1 MADQKGPQAKIYEKI
16 NRQLGVTQKL
26 LRDQA
31 VLHETINAVL
41 RDGIESASDAGERV
55 DVMLKKQGVSLNSSF
70 SQTARD
76 HSRMAAAIEK
86 QGAEMADKA
95 EGDSESLI
103 AKGKAALAYIKNGL
117 AAGKD
122 WTDEGMIKAQ
132 NLLKAQGGELI
143 GAYQEIQKEVGGNV
157 LGGIEGHSNDMTSFL
172 ISNMNRLREVYAS
185 ETDASGLAYK
195 ARFSDFSKFVGNI
208 DSMAKRGLV
217 AYQILQVGA
226 EAALDAN
233 RDIGQG
239 LGLTSDEI
247 AELQER
253 SLSRTGKVNSIMLQ
267 EMATYAKILEK
278 ETGIASKDMGQAMSE
293 LIRDSDSF
301 ANLTVKNAARAAG
314 AIGKIG
320 MSVEQLSNS
329 MSGFD
334 GFEKSV
340 ESASTLQSV
349 FGGVLDPI
357 DMMFKAKNDPGGAL
371 MGLQQWFKTTGLDIK
386 TLGAYG
392 KDLIKDVIPGLDIPT
407 MERLFADGAG
417 PEEIAALAKSLE
429 GVETLGPEDAV
440 KKLSGDFE
448 LVKTGA
454 MDSSDAIETFLEG
467 ALIKLAP
474 EATKVSLAFD
484 RFNQTL
490 PVKALETSGTALK
503 TFLKIT
509 DKDLAKMTK
518 DLGGLGDGFVTLF
531 DKVGK
536 LDFKNS
542 MDPLLKAIEKLA
554 KSAVK
559 GIIGYFKE
567 ASGPMKKIFTE
578 WGTWLGEAFK
588 AASTPNSP
596 LPPIQAAILK
606 YMNKTAKGSVEGF
619 NKAFEPKNFTSLK
632 DFQGAMK
639 EAVAGKETK
648 GALKKFVSMTDDELK
663 NLEAKVKEGKFD
675 IGSFGMPFKRF
686 DISTDEGFQG
696 LSEKANKQLQD
707 SMFKLTAQVNE
718 GPLSS
723 VNAVYDKMTEMGS
736 PLASMIGSL
745 KEAKVP
751 FDKLTDSTKT
761 MLKDLGN
768 IKDDDLLRFAYDG
781 GDEMSKFKKDFG
793 HIEDKLNLLKEGG
806 RGLGNL
812 SVRQQRDMV
821 KSLKKMGIDS
831 KEITAAMSDQTGAS
845 VKKIIDDQKE
855 RLVAVAK
862 LNEEKAKES
871 SSSRSDRKSN
881 KGSRDTNS
889 SGLDSSLNRSM
900 AKLTKAINAQ
910 NTSQGVQMT
919 AVLKLGNDQI
929 RLLVDKV
936 TQTTATDGS
945 KINATQAPESKQ

>member
-1 MADQKGPQAKIYEKI
+1 
-16 NRQLGVTQKL
+16 
-26 LRDQA
+26 
-31 VLHETINAVL
+31 
-41 RDGIESASDAGERV
+41 
-55 DVMLKKQGVSLNSSF
+55 
-70 SQTARD
+70 
-76 HSRMAAAIEK
+76 
-86 QGAEMADKA
+86 
-95 EGDSESLI
+95 
-103 AKGKAALAYIKNGL
+103 
-117 AAGKD
+117 
-122 WTDEGMIKAQ
+122 
-132 NLLKAQGGELI
+132 
-143 GAYQEIQKEVGGNV
+143 
-157 LGGIEGHSNDMTSFL
+157 
-172 ISNMNRLREVYAS
+172 
-185 ETDASGLAYK
+185 
-195 ARFSDFSKFVGNI
+195 
-208 DSMAKRGLV
+208 
-217 AYQILQVGA
+217 
-226 EAALDAN
+226 
-233 RDIGQG
+233 
-239 LGLTSDEI
+239 
-247 AELQER
+247 
-253 SLSRTGKVNSIMLQ
+253 
-267 EMATYAKILEK
+267 
-278 ETGIASKDMGQAMSE
+278 
-293 LIRDSDSF
+293 
-301 ANLTVKNAARAAG
+301 
-314 AIGKIG
+314 
-320 MSVEQLSNS
+320 
-329 MSGFD
+329 
-334 GFEKSV
+334 
-340 ESASTLQSV
+340 
-349 FGGVLDPI
+349 
-357 DMMFKAKNDPGGAL
+357 
-371 MGLQQWFKTTGLDIK
+371 
-386 TLGAYG
+386 
-392 KDLIKDVIPGLDIPT
+392 
-407 MERLFADGAG
+407 MERMFADGAG
-417 PEEIAALAKSLE
+417 PEEIAELAKSLE
-429 GVETLGPEDAV
+429 GVETLSPEDAV

-454 MDSSDAIETFLEG
+454 MDTSDAIETYLEG

-474 EATKVSLAFD
+474 EAAKVSLAFD

-490 PVKALETSGTALK
+490 PVKVLETSGNALK
-503 TFLKIT
+503 SFLKLT
-509 DKDLAKMTK
+509 DKDLAKMTE
-518 DLGGLGDGFVTLF
+518 DLAGLGDGFVTLF

-536 LDFKNS
+536 LDFKGS

-559 GIIGYFKE
+559 GIISYFQD
-567 ASGPMKKIFTE
+567 AGPAMKKIFTE

-606 YMNKTAKGSVEGF
+606 YMDKTAKGSVEGF

-632 DFQGAMK
+632 DFQSAMK

-707 SMFKLTAQVNE
+707 SMLKLTAQVDE

-812 SVRQQRDMV
+812 SVKQQRDMA

-831 KEITAAMSDQTGAS
+831 KEITAAMSDKTGAS

-862 LNEEKAKES
+862 LNEEQKEASGASKTDKRTRGAS
-871 SSSRSDRKSN
+871 SS
-881 KGSRDTNS
+881 GRDA
-889 SGLDSSLNRSM
+889 SLNRSM
-900 AKLTKAINAQ
+900 DKLTKAIKSQ
-910 NTSQGVQMT
+910 QKNTSNPIHFT
-919 AVLKLGNDQI
+919 AMLKIGN
-929 RLLVDKV
+929 RELPLLVDKV
-936 TQTTATDGS
+936 MQTPGTDGS
-945 KINATQAPESKQ
+945 KLETRQAPEGPGSD

>member
-1 MADQKGPQAKIYEKI
+1 MAPKDPKGPQAKIYEKI

-31 VLHETINAVL
+31 VLHETINSVL
-41 RDGIESASDAGERV
+41 RDGIESASDAGARV
-55 DVMLKKQGVSLNSSF
+55 DVMLKKQGVSLDSSF
-70 SQTARD
+70 SRTARE
-76 HSRMAAAIEK
+76 HGRMADEIEK
-86 QGAEMADKA
+86 RGTEMADRA
-95 EGDSESLI
+95 EGDSKSI
-103 AKGKAALAYIKNGL
+103 ITKGKAALDYIKKGL

-122 WTDEGMIKAQ
+122 YTDAGMIKAQ
-132 NLLKAQGGELI
+132 NVLSAQGGELVS
-143 GAYQEIQKEVGGNV
+143 AYRKIQKEVGGDV
-157 LGGIEGHSNDMTSFL
+157 LATNEAYSNDMTSFL
-172 ISNMNRLREVYAS
+172 MSNMKRLREVYAS
-185 ETDASGLAYK
+185 ETDESGLAYK

-217 AYQILQVGA
+217 AYQVLQKGA
-226 EAALDAN
+226 EATLDAN

-239 LGLTSDEI
+239 LGLTSEEI

-253 SLSRTGKVNSIMLQ
+253 SVSRTGKVNSTMLQ
-267 EMATYAKILEK
+267 EMATYSKILEK

-293 LIRDSDSF
+293 LIRDSDRF

-320 MSVEQLSNS
+320 MSVGELSS
-329 MSGFD
+329 AMGGFD

-340 ESASTLQSV
+340 ESAATLQSV

-357 DMMFKAKNDPGGAL
+357 EMMFKAKNDPGGAL
-371 MGLQQWFKTTGLDIK
+371 MGLQQWFKTTGLDIR

-392 KDLIKDVIPGLDIPT
+392 KDLIRDVIPGLDVPT
-407 MERLFADGAG
+407 IERLFADGAG
-417 PEEIAALAKSLE
+417 PEELAELTKSLE
-429 GVETLGPEDAV
+429 GVQTLSPEDAV
-440 KKLSGDFE
+440 KELSGDFE

-454 MDSSDAIETFLEG
+454 MDTSDAIDTFLKG
-467 ALIKLAP
+467 SLIKLADP
-474 EATKVSLAFD
+474 AARASLAFD

-490 PVKALETSGTALK
+490 PVKALETTGDAFKS
-503 TFLKIT
+503 FLKIT
-509 DKDLAKMTK
+509 DKDLVQITK
-518 DLGGLGDGFVTLF
+518 DLSGLGDGFVTLF

-536 LDFKNS
+536 LDFENS
-542 MDPLLKAIEKLA
+542 MNPLLKAIEKLA

-559 GIIGYFKE
+559 GIITYFKE
-567 ASGPMKKIFTE
+567 ATPVMKQIFTD

-663 NLEAKVKEGKFD
+663 NLEAKVKEGEFD

-707 SMFKLTAQVNE
+707 SMLKLTAQVDE

-723 VNAVYDKMTEMGS
+723 VNAVYNKMTEMGS

-793 HIEDKLNLLKEGG
+793 HIENKLNLLKEGG
-806 RGLGNL
+806 RGLGSL
-812 SVRQQRDMV
+812 SVRQQRDMF

-831 KEITAAMSDQTGAS
+831 KEITAAMSDKTGAS

-862 LNEEKAKES
+862 LNEENAKES
-871 SSSRSDRKSN
+871 NSSRDDRKSG

-910 NTSQGVQMT
+910 NTSQGVHVT
-919 AVLKLGNDQI
+919 AILKLGNDQL
-929 RLLVDKV
+929 RLLTDKIIKTPSSTGGKV
-936 TQTTATDGS
+936 LTDTP
-945 KINATQAPESKQ
+945 AET